1 MPLFSRLLFSFSFH
15 LIAVYGTIEIFE
27 AQWVGEVAVY
37 GKVAF
42 LKQFFE
48 VPHFENEA
56 VYRRAQLL
64 SFLLNLHLGVA
75 AVTAILYATI
85 TFITPVY
92 PLVAVLSIMW
102 ALGVR
107 VLLRRGMVQ
116 EASTLYVA
124 LLALVMPSAN
134 ILGQS
139 SVGTATATG
148 FEFAT
153 IVVAGL
159 LLGRFRFLGFTVFIV
174 LYNGFMLYTEF
185 QHPEQAA
192 LIRDPVALWIGQT
205 VAFGAGA
212 ALLLEANRVI
222 NASFSQASTELA
234 ERRRVS
240 EREKYR
246 TQILEKVVWLGK
258 SVTEVTDLP
267 TALHRIYA
275 GIRND
280 LDFDRVGL
288 FLYDP
293 QDDTMQGAYGTDRQG
308 ELIEAWE
315 LRFPLDPQSFFRKV
329 LSRPDGLYFTSD
341 YEGMFQLPPDDEMS
355 GVKHFASVAV
365 WVGEKP
371 LALIC
376 VDQLLSGRPI
386 TPEQL
391 EGLRL
396 FAGYAGLAIENSHL
410 NAELER
416 RVEERTAQLEI
427 AIRELESF
435 SYSVS
440 HDLRAPLRAINGFSR
455 ILNNEFSNEL
465 DEEARAFLQ
474 KIIASGK
481 KMSRLID
488 DLLDFSRLGRKPLQ
502 RQGVDPNPIVRTVID
517 SLELETN
524 GHSIQWSLSK
534 LPIAHA
540 DPMLLQQ
547 VYANLI
553 GNAVKYSRNRQPA
566 CIEIGSFREANQTVY
581 FVRDNGAG
589 FDMKYAEKLFGVFQ
603 RLHREEEFEGT
614 GIGLATVHRIIQRHG
629 GRIWAEASVEEG
641 ATFYFTITN

>member
-1 MPLFSRLLFSFSFH
+1 M
-15 LIAVYGTIEIFE
+15 FE
-27 AQWVGEVAVY
+27 SDKA
-37 GKVAF
+37 AF
-42 LKQFFE
+42 LRQFFQ
-48 VPHFENEA
+48 VPPIDNET

-75 AVTAILYATI
+75 ALTATLYTTI
-85 TFITPVY
+85 IFITPVY
-92 PLVAVLSIMW
+92 PLVAIFSFLW
-102 ALGVR
+102 ALGMR

-116 EASTLYVA
+116 EASTLYVGM
-124 LLALVMPSAN
+124 LALVMPTVN

-148 FEFAT
+148 FEFAA
-153 IVVAGL
+153 IVMAGL
-159 LLGRFRFLGFTVFIV
+159 LLGRIRFLGFTIFMV
-174 LYNGFMLYTEF
+174 LYNGLMLYTEF
-185 QHPEQAA
+185 QHPEQAV

-205 VAFGAGA
+205 IAFGAGA

-222 NASFSQASTELA
+222 NVSFSQASAELA

-246 TQILEKVVWLGK
+246 TEILEKVIWLGK
-258 SVTEVTDLP
+258 AVTEVADLP
-267 TALHRIYA
+267 TALRRIYT
-275 GIRND
+275 GIHND

-293 QDDTMQGAYGTDRQG
+293 RDNTMQGAYGTDRLG
-308 ELIEAWE
+308 GLVEAWD
-315 LRFPLDPQSFFRKV
+315 LHFSLDPQSFFYKV
-329 LSRPDGLYFTSD
+329 LSRPDGLYVTSNYD
-341 YEGMFQLPPDDEMS
+341 DVFQLAPDDAMI

-371 LALIC
+371 LAVIC
-376 VDQLLSGRPI
+376 VDQLLTDRPI
-386 TPEQL
+386 SPEQL

-396 FAGYAGLAIENSHL
+396 FAGYAGLAIENSRL
-410 NAELER
+410 NAELEM
-416 RVEERTAQLEI
+416 RVEERTAQLEA
-427 AIRELESF
+427 AIRELEAF

-455 ILNNEFSNEL
+455 ILSNEFSSKL
-465 DEEARAFLQ
+465 DEEARTFLQ
-474 KIIASGK
+474 KIILSGK

-488 DLLDFSRLGRKPLQ
+488 DLLDFSRLSRKPLQ
-502 RQGVDPNPIVRTVID
+502 KQGVDPNPIVRTVID
-517 SLELETN
+517 SLEMETI
-524 GHSIQWSLSK
+524 GHPIQWSLST

-566 CIEIGSFREANQTVY
+566 QIEIGSFHQTNETVY

-629 GRIWAEASVEEG
+629 GRIWAEARPDEG